1 MRVRTQIIHL
11 FWKTIH
17 KHSSKITFM
26 KIQTCSSYLLLFLIT
41 SFLIPFTT
49 YCKAQEIK
57 KPYHATNKITIPVG
71 GNSFTQPAQEAENII
86 TNVGIKN
93 WTNPKTVIRTY
104 FRLAKSGNLTLSVK
118 AKSEGKS
125 KISISIL
132 DKTKTLNVDGESE
145 IVAGEWQISKPGYIA
160 VELRG
165 ISKTGSHFA
174 EIPEL
179 HISGSAV
186 DENLVYVKNN
196 EGNYFYWGRRGPSV
210 HLGYKQPEGKNI
222 EWFYNEVK
230 VPVGQ
235 DVQGSYYMA
244 NGFKNGYFGMQVNSP
259 TERRIL
265 FSIWSPFVTDDPKSI
280 PEDQR
285 VKLLKKGVGVTVNDF
300 GNEGSGGQSYLR
312 FNWKA
317 GSVYKY
323 LLKCEP
329 KTTGSTIYTAYFFAP
344 EENSWRLIASWERP
358 KTNAFLTGLHSFLEN
373 FDPAIGNISRRVQ
386 FNNQWVRDTEG
397 NWIELTTAKFTADAT
412 ARKGYRVD
420 YAGGMKDG
428 SFFLQN
434 CGFFN
439 DTVPFDQFFTRPAGN
454 RQPEIDFSMFMSR

>member
-1 MRVRTQIIHL
+1 
-11 FWKTIH
+11 
-17 KHSSKITFM
+17 M
-26 KIQTCSSYLLLFLIT
+26 KIQTRLTYLFLFLIT
-41 SFLIPFTT
+41 SFLSSFDNPG
-49 YCKAQEIK
+49 KAQEM
-57 KPYHATNKITIPVG
+57 PRLRHTPNKILIPAG
-71 GNSFTQPAQEAENII
+71 GNSFTEPAEQAENII

-93 WTNPKTVIRTY
+93 WTDRKTVIKTYLRT
-104 FRLAKSGNLTLSVK
+104 AKAGNLILSVK
-118 AKSEGKS
+118 AKSAGKS

-132 DKTKTLNVDGESE
+132 NKAKTISIAGESE
-145 IVAGEWQISKPGYIA
+145 EINVGEWQISKPGYIA

-165 ISKTGSHFA
+165 ISKTGSYFA

-179 HISGSAV
+179 YISGRAV
-186 DENLVYVKNN
+186 DGNPVYVKKN

-230 VPVGQ
+230 IPVGQ

-285 VKLLKKGVGVTVNDF
+285 VKLLKKGAGVTINDF
-300 GNEGSGGQSYLR
+300 GNEGSGGQSFLR

-317 GSVYKY
+317 GSAYKY

-329 KTTGSTIYTAYFFAP
+329 KTTGSTVYTAYFFAP

-358 KTNAFLTGLHSFLEN
+358 KTNAYLTGLHSFLEN
-373 FDPAIGNISRRVQ
+373 FDPAMGNISRMVQ
-386 FNNQWVRDTEG
+386 FNNQWTRDIDG
-397 NWIELTTAKFTADAT
+397 NWTELTTAKFTADAT
-412 ARKGYRVD
+412 ARKTYRVD
-420 YAGGMKDG
+420 YAGGMKNG
-428 SFFLQN
+428 SFYLKN

-454 RQPEIDFSMFMSR
+454 RQPEIDFMKLE